1 MVVVIIL
8 SDSVKLWDRN
18 SGSFPHVKKL
28 RLKQSLKHNLGRPG
42 HDRNK
47 ELMGRQLSRKGG
59 LWRGTG
65 PGEGEVRLSLGG
77 VAG

>member
-8 SDSVKLWDRN
+8 CDSVKLWGGN

-28 RLKQSLKHNLGRPG
+28 RLGQSLKHNLGRPG
-42 HDRNK
+42 HDRNR
-47 ELMGRQLSRKGG
+47 ELMGRQLSAKGG
-59 LWRGTG
+59 LGRGTG
-65 PGEGEVRLSLGG
+65 PAGGEVGLSLGG